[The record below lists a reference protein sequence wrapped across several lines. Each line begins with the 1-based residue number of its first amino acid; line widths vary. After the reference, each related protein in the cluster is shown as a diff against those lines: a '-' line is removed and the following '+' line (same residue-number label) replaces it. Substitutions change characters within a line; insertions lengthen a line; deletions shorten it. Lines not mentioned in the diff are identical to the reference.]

1 MSETRDGQ
9 RYYDTSLPPEN
20 GIENKYLGRGGG
32 RGSTEAPAEKMPM
45 DKESEVMD
53 ADFGKVVKLVKE
65 PETAELRYTDTVPL
79 EEFRKQTIGI
89 AGLGATGKAV
99 ATTLSVMGHKGLW
112 GSDPDEVEMKN
123 VGTQGWHERDIGQP
137 KAEVLQDTLS
147 NRRSTFIGNVYKFED
162 CFGGTGSVIPRRT
175 TVFFCCVD
183 TMRAR
188 IAIWNTLK
196 AKHLLQGQKIWIE
209 SRIASR
215 ILRIMTIDLS
225 DKESRKYYESTL
237 YSDSSA
243 FQGACTDRMT
253 YYGAGIAAGLMVSQL
268 VNWLNY
274 GKVNMVD
281 FMLETIG
288 VGVTRIK

>member
-1 MSETRDGQ
+1 M
-9 RYYDTSLPPEN
+9 
-20 GIENKYLGRGGG
+20 NKQNV
-32 RGSTEAPAEKMPM
+32 E
-45 DKESEVMD
+45 ES
-53 ADFGKVVKLVKE
+53 
-65 PETAELRYTDTVPL
+65 PELRYTDTVPL
-79 EEFRKQTIGI
+79 QKFRKQTIGI

-99 ATTLSVMGHKGLW
+99 ATTLSVMGHKGMW
-112 GSDPDEVEMKN
+112 GSDPDEVEIKN
-123 VGTQGWHERDIGQP
+123 LGTQGWHEKDIGEP
-137 KAEVLQDTLS
+137 KAEVLMDTLS
-147 NRRSTFIGNVYKFED
+147 NRRSTFIGKVYKFED
-162 CFGGTGSVIPRRT
+162 CFGDGAAVPRST

-188 IAIWNTLK
+188 VAIWNTLK
-196 AKHLLQGQKIWIE
+196 SKHLLQGHKIWIE

-225 DKESRKYYESTL
+225 DGAMRKYYESTL

-274 GKVNMVD
+274 GNVNMVD

>member
-1 MSETRDGQ
+1 M
-9 RYYDTSLPPEN
+9 
-20 GIENKYLGRGGG
+20 NKQNV
-32 RGSTEAPAEKMPM
+32 E
-45 DKESEVMD
+45 ES
-53 ADFGKVVKLVKE
+53 
-65 PETAELRYTDTVPL
+65 PELRYTDTVPL
-79 EEFRKQTIGI
+79 QKFRKQTIGI

-99 ATTLSVMGHKGLW
+99 ATTLSVMGHKGMW
-112 GSDPDEVEMKN
+112 GSDPDKVEIKN
-123 VGTQGWHERDIGQP
+123 LGTQGWHEKDIGEP
-137 KAEVLQDTLS
+137 KAEVLMDTLS
-147 NRRSTFIGNVYKFED
+147 NRRSTFIGATDRFEKMFD
-162 CFGGTGSVIPRRT
+162 PPELTKGYHRT

-188 IAIWNTLK
+188 VAIWNTLK
-196 AKHLLQGQKIWIE
+196 SKHLLQGHKIWIE

-225 DKESRKYYESTL
+225 DGAMRKYYESTL